1 MSPAPHRK
9 GWEESRRARA
19 TELAPGPC
27 GLPNPLEASV
37 LFHDRRACSP
47 GHVLPSPLAPHI
59 PLHTQAAKWHSGL
72 CWGRR
77 QAGPQTHTNTHIY
90 QYSHKLQ
97 AREITQIQ
105 MRQRCPDKGCEQIH
119 CAHPARHVDP
129 FVKAQTYT
137 NRAVFQRYSSSAH
150 TQPHSHPEAYV
161 PTQQTPPP
169 TQAPVIPAL
178 SLSPCTACLGQT

>member
-9 GWEESRRARA
+9 GWEESRRAKA

-37 LFHDRRACSP
+37 LFHDQRACSP

-105 MRQRCPDKGCEQIH
+105 MRQRCPDKGCVQIH

-129 FVKAQTYT
+129 FTK
-137 NRAVFQRYSSSAH
+137 AH
-150 TQPHSHPEAYV
+150 TQTELFSRDILPLHTHSHIH
-161 PTQQTPPP
+161 TQRLTCPLNRHHRPPRP
-169 TQAPVIPAL
+169 L
-178 SLSPCTACLGQT
+178 SSPPSP